1 MKNKLYGL
9 KKLNEIKMENKLRLN
24 PLKYPTVKCE
34 CGCEVW
40 NQGVI
45 IKRIP
50 GLEVGNGTED
60 TFADLPVYYCAKCGK
75 IIPEHRKMYQLDQ
88 VEEKTETPKS
98 DNPSKLLI
106 I

>member
-1 MKNKLYGL
+1 MKQQRCV
-9 KKLNEIKMENKLRLN
+9 ISQFSRL
-24 PLKYPTVKCE
+24 
-34 CGCEVW
+34 EVW

-75 IIPEHRKMYQLDQ
+75 IIPEHRKIYQLDNNA
-88 VEEKTETPKS
+88 EETIETPKS

-106 I
+106 V

>member
-1 MKNKLYGL
+1 
-9 KKLNEIKMENKLRLN
+9 MENKLRLN

-75 IIPEHRKMYQLDQ
+75 IIPEHRKMYQLDKI
-88 VEEKTETPKS
+88 EEKTETPKS

-106 I
+106 V